1 MSQSTTYDP
10 ALVVASFAGI
20 PISGYADGTF
30 VSVERNNESYTL
42 MVGAGGEAARA
53 RSRNSSGKVTFTL
66 MSTSPVNDL
75 LSAVWHA
82 DELLGTGV
90 GSVIVK
96 DMQGNTRCVANNAWI
111 QKAPKIEY
119 GKEISTR
126 EWVIEAESIYMTAG
140 GVVPLSVDSY

>member
-1 MSQSTTYDP
+1 MSTTYDP
-10 ALVVASFAGI
+10 ALIVASFLGI

-30 VSVERNNESYTL
+30 VAVERNNESFTL

-75 LSAVWHA
+75 LSSAWHA
-82 DELLGTGV
+82 DELVGAGV
-90 GSVIVK
+90 GPVMVK
-96 DMQGNTRCVANNAWI
+96 DMAGGTLCIANNAWI
-111 QKAPKIEY
+111 QKGPKVEY

-126 EWVIEAESIYMTAG
+126 EWVIECEAIYINAG
-140 GVVPLSVDSY
+140 GTLRLLVD

>member
-1 MSQSTTYDP
+1 MSTTYDP
-10 ALVVASFAGI
+10 AFVVASFLGI

-30 VSVERNNESYTL
+30 IGVERNNESFTL

-53 RSRNSSGKVTFTL
+53 RSRNSSGKFTFTL

-75 LSAVWHA
+75 LSAAWHA

-90 GSVIVK
+90 GPCIVK
-96 DMQGNTRCVANNAWI
+96 DLSGATLCLANNAWI
-111 QKAPKIEY
+111 QKAPKVEY

-126 EWVIEAESIYMTAG
+126 EWVIECESVYINAAG
-140 GVVPLSVDSY
+140 TTPLVVG

>member
-1 MSQSTTYDP
+1 MSTTYDP
-10 ALVVASFAGI
+10 SLVVASFLGI

-66 MSTSPVNDL
+66 MATSPCNDL
-75 LSAVWHA
+75 LSSAWHA
-82 DELLGTGV
+82 DELTGSGV
-90 GSVIVK
+90 GPVLVK
-96 DMQGNTRCVANNAWI
+96 DLSGSTLCIANNAWI
-111 QKAPKIEY
+111 QKGPKVEY

-126 EWVIEAESIYMTAG
+126 EWVIECESIYINASGTAS
-140 GVVPLSVDSY
+140 LYTD